1 MPGLRF
7 RLFGF
12 PVTIGLDFF
21 FIALLIGLQARPGVY
36 ILEWIAVVAVSILIH
51 ELGHAFAL
59 EHYGVHP
66 EIRLWGL
73 GGLTTTG
80 FVLPP
85 RKSILVSLAGPLV
98 GIPIAIA
105 VMAIKPWLPASSE
118 PLMVT
123 TSDLIFVNL
132 WWGIINLLPLAGLD
146 GGHVVQN
153 AFMLALGQS
162 GRRPGQVV
170 VGICSI
176 AIAIGALFTGF
187 IYLALVIGL
196 FGFLNP
202 EPYLALWH
210 LVPGTGG
217 RGAGRPKPTVVPP
230 PKPQERHEERRN
242 HDRPIAIVAVDSKR
256 AFGEAYQETVLASG
270 AGGGRGA
277 GEAAG
282 EAEAAGAG
290 EGPPSDAATGR
301 GPIRLAGI
309 VRPVESEP
317 DQAGA
322 YETGAVGAGGA
333 PGLDL
338 DELERRPAP
347 LLPDVAAMV
356 ADRDDVA
363 VANRLAEETDPLVV
377 LWIVTRVIEGK
388 RVPQL
393 LGVLR
398 REGIEGRNTA
408 LLKLQVGLHALGR
421 FGDALTAASIL
432 GRAGGPRSAVMEARS
447 AARSGD
453 RKRTAAALERALV
466 LGPVRLSDAALGD
479 IARLGPDR
487 KVADLLAR
495 LRNAAPEE

>member
-1 MPGLRF
+1 VLSAMPGLRF

-21 FIALLIGLQARPGVY
+21 FITLLIGLQARPGVY
-36 ILEWIAVVAVSILIH
+36 ILEWLVVVAVSILVH
-51 ELGHAFAL
+51 ELGHAFVL
-59 EHYGVHP
+59 GHYGVHP

-98 GIPIAIA
+98 GIPIAIV
-105 VMAIKPWLPASSE
+105 VMVLKPWLPATSE

-123 TSDLIFVNL
+123 TADLIFVNL

-146 GGHVVQN
+146 GGHVVEN
-153 AFMLALGQS
+153 GFVLALGQQ
-162 GRRPGQVV
+162 GRRPGQIV
-170 VGICSI
+170 VGVCSI

-187 IYLALVIGL
+187 VYLALVILL
-196 FGFLNP
+196 FGFVSP
-202 EPYLALWH
+202 EPYLALWR
-210 LVPGTGG
+210 LVPRGG
-217 RGAGRPKPTVVPP
+217 SDAGARPKPKVVPQ
-230 PKPQERHEERRN
+230 PKPRERQEERRN

-256 AFGEAYQETVLASG
+256 AFGEAYLETVLAPD
-270 AGGGRGA
+270 
-277 GEAAG
+277 EAAG
-282 EAEAAGAG
+282 DEAD
-290 EGPPSDAATGR
+290 S
-301 GPIRLAGI
+301 
-309 VRPVESEP
+309 
-317 DQAGA
+317 
-322 YETGAVGAGGA
+322 
-333 PGLDL
+333 LDL
-338 DELERRPAP
+338 DEFEHRPAP

-377 LWIVTRVIEGK
+377 LWIVTRAIEGK

-398 REGIEGRNTA
+398 HEGIEGRNTA

-421 FGDALTAASIL
+421 FGDSRAAASIL
-432 GRAGGPRSAVMEARS
+432 GRAGGPRSAVLEARS

-453 RKRTAAALERALV
+453 RKRTAAALERALA

-495 LRNAAPEE
+495 LRNATPTA

>member
-1 MPGLRF
+1 LLYAMPGLRF

-21 FIALLIGLQARPGVY
+21 FITLLIGLQARPGVY
-36 ILEWIAVVAVSILIH
+36 ILEWIVVVAASILVH

-59 EHYGVHP
+59 ERYGVHP

-105 VMAIKPWLPASSE
+105 VMVIKPWLPASSE
-118 PLMVT
+118 PLMVI

-146 GGHVVQN
+146 GGHVVEN
-153 AFMLALGQS
+153 GFMLALGQS
-162 GRRPGQVV
+162 GRKPGQIV
-170 VGICSI
+170 VGVCSI

-187 IYLALVIGL
+187 VYLALVIAL

-202 EPYLALWH
+202 APYLALWR
-210 LVPGTGG
+210 LIPRGG
-217 RGAGRPKPTVVPP
+217 QAGSGAGGTRPTAVPP
-230 PKPQERHEERRN
+230 PRDRHEERRN

-256 AFGEAYQETVLASG
+256 AFGEAYLETLEG
-270 AGGGRGA
+270 K
-277 GEAAG
+277 GEASSPD
-282 EAEAAGAG
+282 EAGA
-290 EGPPSDAATGR
+290 
-301 GPIRLAGI
+301 
-309 VRPVESEP
+309 
-317 DQAGA
+317 
-322 YETGAVGAGGA
+322 
-333 PGLDL
+333 LDL
-338 DELERRPAP
+338 DEFEHRPAP

-377 LWIVTRVIEGK
+377 LWIVTRVIEGR
-388 RVPQL
+388 RVSQL

-398 REGIEGRNTA
+398 REGIEGRNAA

-421 FGDALTAASIL
+421 FGESLAAASIL
-432 GRAGGPRSAVMEARS
+432 GRAGGPRCAVLEARS

-453 RKRTAAALERALV
+453 RKRTAAALERALE

-495 LRNAAPEE
+495 LRSAAPTA